1 MQTGMLAAP
10 SQRSGGSSFKTTGSL
25 PWCEKASQAFYNS
38 YVGAMRITEA
48 GFEYWIGVFMAPEAP
63 VPQGYEAVEIP
74 AGDLGVCFLYGK
86 DSSPDLFGMD
96 AHKSLCRRL
105 AGAGLD
111 SSGWFLER
119 YNCPRYTVPDE
130 KGNVILDYCAYLLPF
145 QGIGEHTHASGKSQ
159 KKKYRF
165 SHYEG
170 LFRNLDP
177 QAALGGCHRLPLTEN
192 GLP

>member
-1 MQTGMLAAP
+1 MSP
-10 SQRSGGSSFKTTGSL
+10 SQAYRQAVYRCRPGCWRLLLSAVGAV
-25 PWCEKASQAFYNS
+25 ASKQLFAPLVREGVAGFHNS

-96 AHKSLCRRL
+96 AHKACVAAWQER
-105 AGAGLD
+105 GWTP
-111 SSGWFLER
+111 SGWFLER

-130 KGNVILDYCAYLLPF
+130 KGNVILDYCAYLLP
-145 QGIGEHTHASGKSQ
+145 ISKE
-159 KKKYRF
+159 
-165 SHYEG
+165 
-170 LFRNLDP
+170 
-177 QAALGGCHRLPLTEN
+177 
-192 GLP
+192 